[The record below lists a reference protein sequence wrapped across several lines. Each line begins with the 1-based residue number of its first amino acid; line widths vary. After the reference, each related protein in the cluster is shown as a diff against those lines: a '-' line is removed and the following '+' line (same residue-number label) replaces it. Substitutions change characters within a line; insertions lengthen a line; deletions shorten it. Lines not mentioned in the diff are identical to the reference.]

1 MGKTIFGIFDDN
13 QCVEEIR
20 GTKVEKGI
28 RISGKYLSVLE
39 SPVIISIGNNKRER
53 IAELL
58 TNSFDVKF
66 GRLFIQ
72 PPLFRLVSIA
82 EGVDFTW
89 LNHRLI
95 PSLGACIGK
104 YGSQH

>member
-1 MGKTIFGIFDDN
+1 MGKTIYGIFDDN

-20 GTKVEKGI
+20 GQKVEKGYGF
-28 RISGKYLSVLE
+28 GKYLPVLE
-39 SPVIISIGNNKRER
+39 SPVIIHTTIMRAE

-72 PPLFRLVSIA
+72 PPLFRLVHQLLR
-82 EGVDFTW
+82 V
-89 LNHRLI
+89 L
-95 PSLGACIGK
+95 
-104 YGSQH
+104 

>member
-20 GTKVEKGI
+20 GQRSKRDTDFG
-28 RISGKYLSVLE
+28 RKYLSVLE
-39 SPVIISIGNNKRER
+39 SPVIISIGNNNEE

-72 PPLFRLVSIA
+72 PPLFRLVYQLLR
-82 EGVDFTW
+82 V
-89 LNHRLI
+89 L
-95 PSLGACIGK
+95 
-104 YGSQH
+104 